1 MNATVDPDRVK
12 LVQEHVNLLKKDV
25 HKIAFEREEEEEE
38 NRKKIE
44 DALVNRL
51 DEFDERV
58 STVEIEFRSELS
70 STSVKVEEIET
81 QQEILRQR
89 FEEQLSIPE
98 ISYGIL

>member
-1 MNATVDPDRVK
+1 MNATVDPDLVK

-25 HKIAFEREEEEEE
+25 HKIAFEREEEEE

-70 STSVKVEEIET
+70 STSVKVDEIQT

-89 FEEQLSIPE
+89 FKEQLSIPE
-98 ISYGIL
+98 ISYGKL